1 MSRLASLSIKQLSR
15 NFEEK
20 RLCPKTVTE
29 EVFAKIKRTNKDLN
43 AFITLTEELAMR
55 KAEESFQRIASGKRL
70 KLDGI
75 LVACKDNFCTK
86 NIPTTCGSLMLKNF
100 VPTYN
105 ATVYDKLEKAG
116 AILIGKTNMDQYGM
130 GSGTVDSIFGAT
142 TNIWSEDFSNPRICG
157 GSSGGSATAVAA
169 HFCSGA
175 LGSDT
180 GGSTRNPASYCGVV
194 GFKPTYGLLS
204 RHGLIPL
211 VNSMDV
217 PGILTR
223 TVDDCVDLF
232 NVMAGPDDFDST
244 TIKKTFNPIKLPDAI
259 DLRNLKIGIPR
270 EYNCEGLTGE
280 VLEAWTKMA
289 DFLEENGA
297 RVEEISMPYTSASIF
312 VYSILN
318 QCEVASNMA
327 RYDGIEYGHR
337 ADDESSTENLYA
349 KTRAEGFNGVVKN
362 RILAGNY
369 FLLRKNYEKYFLKAL
384 RVRRLV
390 SDDFK
395 KAFSKVDLLLTPTTL
410 SDAPLLSDFTR
421 NHNRDQCAVQDFCTC
436 PANMSGVPALTL
448 PVKLSSNNL
457 PISLQLMGP
466 NFSEKLLFSVA
477 RFIEQNVN
485 FQSNFNRIDA

>member
-1 MSRLASLSIKQLSR
+1 MSRISNLSIKQLSR
-15 NFEEK
+15 KFDEK
-20 RLCPKTVTE
+20 LLCPKEHTL
-29 EVFAKIKRTNKDLN
+29 EVFKNIKRNNNDIN
-43 AFITLTEELAMR
+43 AFITLSEEFALK
-55 KAEESFQRIASGKRL
+55 KAEESANRIALGKKL

-86 NIPTTCGSLMLKNF
+86 GIRTTCGSIMLKNF

-116 AILIGKTNMDQYGM
+116 AILVGKTNLDQYGM
-130 GSGTVDSIFGAT
+130 GSGTVDSIFGPT
-142 TNIWSEDFSNPRICG
+142 KNVWSENLNNPRICG
-157 GSSGGSATAVAA
+157 GSSGGSASAVAA
-169 HFCSGA
+169 NFCSTA

-180 GGSTRNPASYCGVV
+180 GGSTRNPASYSGVI

-217 PGILTR
+217 PGILTK
-223 TVDDCVDLF
+223 TVDDCVDIF
-232 NVMAGPDDFDST
+232 NTIAGPDDLDST
-244 TIKKTFNPIKLPDAI
+244 TIKKSFNPIELSENF
-259 DLRNLKIGIPR
+259 NLKNVKIGIPK
-270 EYNCEGLTGE
+270 EYNCEGLTSE

-297 RVEEISMPYTSASIF
+297 RVEEISMPYTTASIF

-337 ADDESSTENLYA
+337 ADDESSTENLYS

-384 RVRRLV
+384 KVRRLV

-395 KAFSKVDLLLTPTTL
+395 KAFSKIDLLLTPTTL
-410 SDAPLLSDFTR
+410 SDAPLLSDFTK
-421 NHNRDQCAVQDFCTC
+421 NNNRDQCAVQDFCTC
-436 PANMSGVPALTL
+436 PANMAGVPALSI
-448 PVKLSSNNL
+448 PIKLSSNNL

-466 NFSEKLLFSVA
+466 NFSEKLIFNTA
-477 RFIEQNVN
+477 KFIE
-485 FQSNFNRIDA
+485 NRVDFYLNYNKLKL